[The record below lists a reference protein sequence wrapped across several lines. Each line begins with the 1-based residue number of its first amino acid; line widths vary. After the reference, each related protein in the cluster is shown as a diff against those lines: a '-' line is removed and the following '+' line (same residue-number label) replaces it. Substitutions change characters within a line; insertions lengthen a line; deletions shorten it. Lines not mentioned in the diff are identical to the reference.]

1 MLGEEK
7 LRLKMQFAYE
17 VGKLF
22 VKAGCS
28 STDLGAATEIPK
40 ATIKRCL
47 KTVRERGND
56 ILLLLPDI
64 NEEELSRL
72 QEKINEQTKDNKQL
86 NRWTQGI
93 SFEEFKTDI
102 ERVGDLYRQTNG
114 IISDDT
120 KSTVVGLVVNG
131 ETAYRAIATSQ
142 GISLGSVAGIMK
154 KSVMKKDDDVKGSS
168 HK

>member
-28 STDLGAATEIPK
+28 STDLGVATEIPK
-40 ATIKRCL
+40 STIKRCL

-56 ILLLLPDI
+56 ILLLLPDVK
-64 NEEELSRL
+64 EEELLHL
-72 QEKINEQTKDNKQL
+72 QERIDDQTKDNRQL

-93 SFEEFKTDI
+93 SFDEFEADI
-102 ERVGDLYRQTNG
+102 ERVSELYRQANG
-114 IISDDT
+114 IIPDEK

-131 ETAYRAIATSQ
+131 DVAYRAIATSQ

-154 KSVMKKDDDVKGSS
+154 KSGMKKDDDVKGSS

>member
-28 STDLGAATEIPK
+28 STDLGVATEIPK

-64 NEEELSRL
+64 KEEELLHL
-72 QEKINEQTKDNKQL
+72 QERIDDQTKDNRQL

-93 SFEEFKTDI
+93 SFDEFEADI
-102 ERVGDLYRQTNG
+102 EKVSELYRQANG
-114 IISDDT
+114 IISDEK
-120 KSTVVGLVVNG
+120 KSTVVGLVVN
-131 ETAYRAIATSQ
+131 EEATYRTIATSQ

-154 KSVMKKDDDVKGSS
+154 KSGMKKDDDVKGSS

>member
-47 KTVRERGND
+47 KTVRERGSD
-56 ILLLLPDI
+56 ILLLLPDVS
-64 NEEELSRL
+64 EEELSRL
-72 QEKINEQTKDNKQL
+72 QEKINEYIENGDRENVAFVQVQNLPEYKLCLLKK
-86 NRWTQGI
+86 GI
-93 SFEEFKTDI
+93 TPNDDEIFEKVWN
-102 ERVGDLYRQTNG
+102 ERVYEANNTVMVHIRRLR
-114 IISDDT
+114 T
-120 KSTVVGLVVNG
+120 K
-131 ETAYRAIATSQ
+131 I
-142 GISLGSVAGIMK
+142 
-154 KSVMKKDDDVKGSS
+154 KDDKREDKIITTVWGVGYKIDQ
-168 HK
+168 

>member
-7 LRLKMQFAYE
+7 LRLNMQFAYE

-28 STDLGAATEIPK
+28 STELGAATEIPK

-64 NEEELSRL
+64 SEEELLQL

-93 SFEEFKTDI
+93 SFEEFKIDI
-102 ERVGDLYRQTNG
+102 ERVGDLYRQTNRT
-114 IISDDT
+114 ISDDI

-131 ETAYRAIATSQ
+131 EAAYRAIATSQ

-154 KSVMKKDDDVKGSS
+154 KSGIKKDDDAKGSS

>member
-7 LRLKMQFAYE
+7 LRLNMQFAYE

-28 STDLGAATEIPK
+28 STDLGDATEIPK

-64 NEEELSRL
+64 SEEELSQL

-102 ERVGDLYRQTNG
+102 ERVGDLYRQTNRT
-114 IISDDT
+114 ISDDI

-131 ETAYRAIATSQ
+131 EAAYRTIATSQ

-154 KSVMKKDDDVKGSS
+154 KSDIEKDDDAKGSS

>member
-7 LRLKMQFAYE
+7 LRLNMQFAYE

-64 NEEELSRL
+64 SEEELSQL

-93 SFEEFKTDI
+93 SFKEFKIDI
-102 ERVGDLYRQTNG
+102 ERVGNLYRQTNRT
-114 IISDDT
+114 ISDDI

-131 ETAYRAIATSQ
+131 EAAYRAIATSQ

-154 KSVMKKDDDVKGSS
+154 KSGIKKDDDAKGSS

>member
-7 LRLKMQFAYE
+7 LRLNMQFAYE
-17 VGKLF
+17 VSKLF
-22 VKAGCS
+22 VRAGCS
-28 STDLGAATEIPK
+28 STDLGEVTEIPK
-40 ATIKRCL
+40 STIKRCL

-64 NEEELSRL
+64 NEEELLQL

-93 SFEEFKTDI
+93 SFDEFKSDI
-102 ERVGDLYRQTNG
+102 TRVSELYRKTNRT
-114 IISDDT
+114 ISDE
-120 KSTVVGLVVNG
+120 KKNTVVGLVINEDV
-131 ETAYRAIATSQ
+131 AYRIIATSQ

-154 KSVMKKDDDVKGSS
+154 KSISDMKGTS

>member
-17 VGKLF
+17 VGNLF

-47 KTVRERGND
+47 KTVRERGSD
-56 ILLLLPDI
+56 ILLLLPDVS
-64 NEEELSRL
+64 EEELSRL
-72 QEKINEQTKDNKQL
+72 QEKINE
-86 NRWTQGI
+86 
-93 SFEEFKTDI
+93 
-102 ERVGDLYRQTNG
+102 QTNG

-131 ETAYRAIATSQ
+131 EAAYRAIATSQ

-154 KSVMKKDDDVKGSS
+154 KSGMKKDDDVKGSS

>member
-7 LRLKMQFAYE
+7 LRLNMQFAYE

-28 STDLGAATEIPK
+28 STELGAATEIPK
-40 ATIKRCL
+40 ATIKSCL

-64 NEEELSRL
+64 SEEELSQL

-93 SFEEFKTDI
+93 SFEEFKIDI
-102 ERVGDLYRQTNG
+102 ERVGDLYRQTNRT
-114 IISDDT
+114 ISDDI

-131 ETAYRAIATSQ
+131 EAAYRAIATSQ

-154 KSVMKKDDDVKGSS
+154 KSGIKKDDDAKGSS

>member
-7 LRLKMQFAYE
+7 LRLNMKFAYE

-28 STDLGAATEIPK
+28 STDLGEATEIPK

-47 KTVRERGND
+47 KTVRERGHD
-56 ILLLLPDI
+56 ILMLLPEI
-64 NEEELSRL
+64 EEQDLLQL
-72 QEKINEQTKDNKQL
+72 QEKISEQTKDNKQL

-93 SFEEFKTDI
+93 SFEEFKNDI
-102 ERVGDLYRQTNG
+102 ERVSNLYRQTNRT
-114 IISDDT
+114 ISDDK
-120 KSTVVGLVVNG
+120 KSTVIGLVVNG
-131 ETAYRAIATSQ
+131 EAAYRAIATSQ
-142 GISLGSVAGIMK
+142 GISLGSVSGII
-154 KSVMKKDDDVKGSS
+154 KSSGLNVKESS